1 MYDSGV
7 GSKIKSLTTPRQTFV
22 SRRGGD
28 QIGGCDQLRHA
39 ISLDRPRIAPP
50 ILLVVGRKIK
60 GNGGGG
66 EERRGEKSAAKRHR
80 SLLYTPLRVFFARV
94 CACEISS
101 WSRSGCFH
109 GESVLPSKEGQA
121 TKLNEEGKEGGDARE
136 IPLATLTIVPSPLG
150 GGERTR
156 ERERERKVKKGGKKG
171 NGSS

>member
-1 MYDSGV
+1 MYDSRV

-50 ILLVVGRKIK
+50 ILPVVGRKIK

-66 EERRGEKSAAKRHR
+66 GERRGEKSAAKRHR

-109 GESVLPSKEGQA
+109 GESALRRRDRQRNWTRRVRAAMLEKFRSRHSRSYLLLWEEAKGQ
-121 TKLNEEGKEGGDARE
+121 GKGRG
-136 IPLATLTIVPSPLG
+136 
-150 GGERTR
+150 R
-156 ERERERKVKKGGKKG
+156 ER
-171 NGSS
+171 